1 MIHINSV
8 KNRNNTIISINGEK
22 GADKIQYLF
31 MINTL
36 LWLTHVDAWQKST
49 QLCKAFISQ

>member
-8 KNRNNTIISINGEK
+8 KNRNNTIISVNAEK

-36 LWLTHVDAWQKST
+36 LWLTHVNAWQKST